1 MLLKSVKRELIRDF
15 LFDEYSKKILRIPL
29 GIPIFRNEK
38 TGIFL
43 LKVMIEDFKPKL
55 LISIGDIVSY
65 NLVVLGHVVPDLA
78 IIDYKTR
85 RKKRETPILEH
96 FDVLLKLG
104 NPPSHI
110 TKSSWFTISK
120 GLETAL
126 KGRKVIIVVDGEEDL
141 LAIPSL
147 LLSPDRSFI
156 VYGQPG
162 AALVVIISNKYV
174 KSAFS
179 EFLLERNTRIE
190 SCRKI

>member
-1 MLLKSVKRELIRDF
+1 MLLKSVKRELIKDF
-15 LFDEYSKKILRIPL
+15 FFDEYSKKILRIPL

-38 TGIFL
+38 TGISL
-43 LKVMIEDFKPKL
+43 LKIIIEDFKPKL

-65 NLVVLGHVVPDLA
+65 NLIFLGHVVPDLA
-78 IIDYKTR
+78 IIDYKTKR
-85 RKKRETPILEH
+85 EKRETPILEY
-96 FDVLLKLG
+96 FDVLLKLE
-104 NPPSHI
+104 NPPSHV
-110 TKSSWFTISK
+110 TKSSWFTINR
-120 GLETAL
+120 GLKEAL

-147 LLSPDRSFI
+147 LLSPNRSFI

-162 AALVVIISNKYV
+162 AALVVIISNEYV

-179 EFLLERNTRIE
+179 EFLLEQNARIK